1 MSVLTK
7 LGLMVSRP
15 AFTIDKL
22 QHLGKCMHFIFRQL
36 LVMEMMRTDVSGLQA
51 LGTDEVDAFA
61 FLPFALCSP
70 EKQSGSIW
78 KPSVAPGRAFVW
90 G

>member
-1 MSVLTK
+1 
-7 LGLMVSRP
+7 
-15 AFTIDKL
+15 
-22 QHLGKCMHFIFRQL
+22 
-36 LVMEMMRTDVSGLQA
+36 MEMMRTDVSGLQA